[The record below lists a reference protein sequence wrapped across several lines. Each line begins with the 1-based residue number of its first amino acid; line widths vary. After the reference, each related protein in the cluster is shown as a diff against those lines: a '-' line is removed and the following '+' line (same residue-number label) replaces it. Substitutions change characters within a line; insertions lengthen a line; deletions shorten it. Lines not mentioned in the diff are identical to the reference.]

1 LKTESY
7 LSEVDFRFSE
17 VKEAQPQQMQQNTEV
32 KKTKSKQ
39 NNQRVMFIEDMKLE
53 DTLNN
58 LDKFERGNPINE
70 KTEI

>member
-1 LKTESY
+1 
-7 LSEVDFRFSE
+7 
-17 VKEAQPQQMQQNTEV
+17 MQQNFEL

-58 LDKFERGNPINE
+58 LDKFERGSPINE
-70 KTEI
+70 KTDI